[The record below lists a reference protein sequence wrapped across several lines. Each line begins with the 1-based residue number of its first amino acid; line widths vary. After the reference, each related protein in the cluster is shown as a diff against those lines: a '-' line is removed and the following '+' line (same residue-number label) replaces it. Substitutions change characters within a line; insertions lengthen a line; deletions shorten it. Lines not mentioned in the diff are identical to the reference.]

1 MFKYGLTI
9 EESLPFA
16 LVIMLLLSK
25 TEYDK
30 MEYPLLYL
38 DLLVFY
44 LETKTKLNDHKSL
57 VDNNATL

>member
-9 EESLPFA
+9 EESLPFV

-38 DLLVFY
+38 DLLVFC

-57 VDNNATL
+57 LHNNATL

>member
-1 MFKYGLTI
+1 
-9 EESLPFA
+9 
-16 LVIMLLLSK
+16 MLSLSK

-30 MEYPLLYL
+30 MEYRLLYL

-57 VDNNATL
+57 VHNNATL

>member
-1 MFKYGLTI
+1 MFKYGLTF

-38 DLLVFY
+38 DLLVFC

-57 VDNNATL
+57 LHNNATL